1 MWYSSKALRKHGVDA
16 MNKKNSMDENL
27 NGSSFGIDISSGRIK
42 FKKKMS
48 SKKKAS
54 YIVFFTLL
62 LVTASIAAPVF
73 YDKNVKPSSDM
84 FEYYRKEKLRNSNQ
98 QKKQETI
105 EFSVAQ
111 KSKKNSS
118 IDDGSLAKYSISL
131 VLLHVEDWRSF
142 WSSKNLRGFM
152 SFYHENF
159 PDKKEFEGNK
169 RRIFKKE
176 KFIQINISDVESSAK
191 LENIVVRFT
200 QEYKSKSFSD
210 TAKKELVWAYTG
222 DGWKIIAENIIK

>member
-1 MWYSSKALRKHGVDA
+1 MWYSSKALRKQSIDN
-16 MNKKNSMDENL
+16 MNKKNSKDESL
-27 NGSSFGIDISSGRIK
+27 DGSPLGIDISSGPNQ
-42 FKKKMS
+42 FKKKTS

-62 LVTASIAAPVF
+62 LVTASIAAPVL
-73 YDKNVKPSSDM
+73 YEKSIKPSSNT

-98 QKKQETI
+98 QKNQETI

-111 KSKKNSS
+111 GSLKNSS
-118 IDDGSLAKYSISL
+118 INDGSLAKYSISL

-152 SFYHENF
+152 SFYHKDF

-176 KFIQINISDVESSAK
+176 KFIQINISDVESNAM
-191 LENIVVRFT
+191 LEKIVVRFT

-210 TAKKELVWAYTG
+210 TARKELVWAYTG
-222 DGWKIIAENIIK
+222 DGWKIIAEDIIK

>member
-1 MWYSSKALRKHGVDA
+1 
-16 MNKKNSMDENL
+16 
-27 NGSSFGIDISSGRIK
+27 
-42 FKKKMS
+42 
-48 SKKKAS
+48 
-54 YIVFFTLL
+54 
-62 LVTASIAAPVF
+62 
-73 YDKNVKPSSDM
+73 
-84 FEYYRKEKLRNSNQ
+84 
-98 QKKQETI
+98 
-105 EFSVAQ
+105 
-111 KSKKNSS
+111 
-118 IDDGSLAKYSISL
+118 
-131 VLLHVEDWRSF
+131 
-142 WSSKNLRGFM
+142 M

>member
-1 MWYSSKALRKHGVDA
+1 
-16 MNKKNSMDENL
+16 
-27 NGSSFGIDISSGRIK
+27 
-42 FKKKMS
+42 MS

-62 LVTASIAAPVF
+62 LITAGIAAPVF
-73 YDKNVKPSSDM
+73 YDNNVKPSSDV
-84 FEYYRKEKLRNSNQ
+84 FEYYRNEKLRNSNQ
-98 QKKQETI
+98 QKNQETI

-111 KSKKNSS
+111 GSLKNSS

-152 SFYHENF
+152 SFYHRDF

-176 KFIQINISDVESSAK
+176 KFIQINISDVESNAK

-210 TAKKELVWAYTG
+210 TARKELVWAYTG
-222 DGWKIIAENIIK
+222 DGWKIIAEKIIK